1 MIFYSWERDGL
12 REKRTLWEA
21 LKLSVNRHRAIALT
35 GGGGKTS
42 VMFRL
47 ADELADMGKTVIV
60 TTTTHIF
67 NPPDRNVVESG
78 CASDAA
84 KWLERNARKTNI
96 SGENG
101 NGERIGSGSAAG
113 NGIGSGIGSGSGKG
127 TVLVVGVP
135 AADGKLKSLSL
146 AETARLKGLADILLF
161 EADGAKRLPIKVPK
175 DGEPVIPDCTDAV
188 IGCMGLNCIG
198 GELEEFCFRT
208 EQAAALLGVQ
218 KEPEGHYSHRITCS
232 DAAKIL
238 TSESG
243 TRKLV
248 GGRDYRIVI
257 NKADD
262 EELLAKAA
270 RIAKELERLYPV
282 PCAVSCLLNQDRKR
296 QGNES

>member
-1 MIFYSWERDGL
+1 MVVYSWEHDGL
-12 REKRTLWEA
+12 KERRTLWEA
-21 LKLSVNRHRAIALT
+21 LKLSAERHRAIALT

-67 NPPDRNVVESG
+67 NPPDRNVVESDR
-78 CASDAA
+78 AKDVAA
-84 KWLERNARKTNI
+84 RLEK
-96 SGENG
+96 NG
-101 NGERIGSGSAAG
+101 S
-113 NGIGSGIGSGSGKG
+113 
-127 TVLVVGVP
+127 VLVAGVP
-135 AADGKLKSLSL
+135 AADGKLKSMPLEE
-146 AETARLKGLADILLF
+146 AARLKDMADVLLY

-175 DGEPVIPDCTDAV
+175 AGEPVILDCTDVV
-188 IGCMGLNCIG
+188 IGCMGLDCIG

-208 EQAAALLGVQ
+208 EPAARLLGLR
-218 KEPEGHYSHRITCS
+218 KGPDGHYSHRITCD

-248 GGRDYRIVI
+248 GERDYRAVI

-270 RIAKELERLYPV
+270 GIAKRMERLYPA
-282 PCAVSCLLNQDRKR
+282 PCAVSCFLRRDH
-296 QGNES
+296 G

>member
-12 REKRTLWEA
+12 RENRSLWAA
-21 LKLSVNRHRAIALT
+21 LKLSAKRHRAIALT

-47 ADELADMGKTVIV
+47 ADELAEMGKTVIV

-67 NPPDRNVVESG
+67 NPPGRNVVESDR
-78 CASDAA
+78 ASDAA
-84 KWLERNARKTNI
+84 KWLEQNARKPDR
-96 SGENG
+96 SGGNG
-101 NGERIGSGSAAG
+101 NGRHSGSAAG
-113 NGIGSGIGSGSGKG
+113 NGIGSGSGSGKG

-135 AADGKLKSLSL
+135 AANGKLKSLPS
-146 AETARLKGLADILLF
+146 AEITGLKALADILLF
-161 EADGAKRLPIKVPK
+161 EADGAKRLPIKVPR

-208 EQAAALLGVQ
+208 EQAAVLLGLQ
-218 KEPEGHYSHRITCS
+218 KEPDGHYSHRITCG

-243 TRKLV
+243 TRKMV

-270 RIAKELERLYPV
+270 RIAEELERLYPV
-282 PCAVSCLLNQDRKR
+282 PCAVSCFLNRDSKR
-296 QGNES
+296 QWNES

>member
-12 REKRTLWEA
+12 RESRSLWDA
-21 LKLSVNRHRAIALT
+21 LKLSAKRHRAIALT

-42 VMFRL
+42 VMFRM

-67 NPPDRNVVESG
+67 NPPDRNVVESDR
-78 CASDAA
+78 ASDAA
-84 KWLERNARKTNI
+84 KWLERNARKPDRG
-96 SGENG
+96 SGENVD
-101 NGERIGSGSAAG
+101 
-113 NGIGSGIGSGSGKG
+113 GKG
-127 TVLVVGVP
+127 AVLVVGVP
-135 AADGKLKSLSL
+135 AADGKLKSLPL
-146 AETARLKGLADILLF
+146 TEAARLKELADILLF

-208 EQAAALLGVQ
+208 EQAAALLGLQ
-218 KEPEGHYSHRITCS
+218 KEPDGHYSHRITCG

-248 GGRDYRIVI
+248 GGRDYRVVI

-270 RIAKELERLYPV
+270 RIAEDLERLYPV
-282 PCAVSCLLNQDRKR
+282 PCAVSCLLDWDSQR